1 MILILIIISII
12 QTQQNSIE
20 IKNAWIRTGA
30 KDMNTALFCD
40 IQNNSSIQDTLY
52 DAKSPL
58 SQIVEVHETFNKG
71 ELMGMR
77 KADNVVIKSNSQ
89 FQLKPGGHHIMLI
102 KLNKKLEAGSKG
114 EVTLYFKRA
123 GEVKVNAIVKR

>member
-1 MILILIIISII
+1 MILILLLLSLI
-12 QTQQNSIE
+12 QTQQNIVD

-40 IQNNSSIQDTLY
+40 IQNNGNIQDTLY
-52 DAKSPL
+52 DAKSSL
-58 SQIVEVHETFNKG
+58 SQVVEIHETFNKG

-77 KADNVVIKSNSQ
+77 KTKAVVIKPNSQ
-89 FQLKPGGHHIMLI
+89 FQLKPGGHHVMLI
-102 KLNKKLEAGSKG
+102 KLNKKLETGSKG

-123 GEVKVNAIVKR
+123 GEIKVNAVVKR